1 MTIANVKGLVAK
13 FLVTGL
19 VATAFTIAGTAKA
32 DAQQF
37 GVAVQF
43 GHPAYVSNYDG
54 YGQYSDGYGQ
64 YRDGYRVDRNDYRR
78 DGYRVDDYRRQEEFR
93 QRQERAE
100 YLRRQEYIRHEQRE
114 QWERYHG
121 DDRPYGYR

>member
-1 MTIANVKGLVAK
+1 MTIANVKGLAAK
-13 FLVTGL
+13 FMITGL
-19 VATAFTIAGTAKA
+19 VAGAFTLASTAKA

-37 GVAVQF
+37 GVAVEF

-54 YGQYSDGYGQ
+54 YGQY
-64 YRDGYRVDRNDYRR
+64 RDGYRVDRDDYRR
-78 DGYRVDDYRRQEEFR
+78 NEYRVDRDDYRRQEEFR
-93 QRQERAE
+93 ERQERAE
-100 YLRRQEYIRHEQRE
+100 YLRRREYIRHEQRE

>member
-1 MTIANVKGLVAK
+1 MTITNVKGLAAK
-13 FLVTGL
+13 FIITGL
-19 VATAFTIAGTAKA
+19 FAGAFMLASTAKA

-54 YGQYSDGYGQ
+54 YGQY
-64 YRDGYRVDRNDYRR
+64 RDGYRVDRDDYRR
-78 DGYRVDDYRRQEEFR
+78 DDYRRNEYRVDRDDYRRQEEFR
-93 QRQERAE
+93 ERQERE